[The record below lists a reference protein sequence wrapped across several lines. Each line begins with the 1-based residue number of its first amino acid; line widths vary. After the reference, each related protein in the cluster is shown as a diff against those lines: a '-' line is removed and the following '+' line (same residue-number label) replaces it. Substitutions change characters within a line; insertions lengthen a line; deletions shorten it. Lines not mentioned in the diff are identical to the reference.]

1 MGDSPRP
8 LADGRAGRRTT
19 RWSTGNPLGRGGLGG
34 FLMDRRPG
42 RQPAGFFELVSAIDA
57 DLVELEEPID
67 GLGVTLSGQIQQSPA
82 LIQFFFFSV

>member
-1 MGDSPRP
+1 
-8 LADGRAGRRTT
+8 
-19 RWSTGNPLGRGGLGG
+19 
-34 FLMDRRPG
+34 MDRRPG